1 MENEKQLTLA
11 RKLNE
16 TALTVLGQ
24 PALEGFERAFLLANA
39 TQQLKTLLTK
49 EYMAPIM
56 ALQGNGLGFKTDK
69 DKDGGYPEDIV
80 KNCLIEA
87 VLRGVQ
93 PFGNQFNII
102 QSSCYVTKEGYGYL
116 LSKIEGLSYEIVSEL
131 PRVNQTSAA
140 VVMKVMWTMK
150 SNERKERALDMPV
163 KVNSFMGTDAI
174 LGKATRK
181 ARKWL
186 YETVTGNEIPDGDV
200 DDYDAKVVVV
210 QPVTVNHE
218 DVRIRAL
225 IDDAKTE
232 DDLID
237 LLSQVDLDE
246 SQTDYYSFKME
257 QIQAASKN
265 KKK

>member
-1 MENEKQLTLA
+1 MSEEKQIVLA

-16 TALTVLGQ
+16 TALSVLGQ
-24 PALEGFERAFLLANA
+24 PALEGFEKAFLLANA
-39 TQQLKTLLTK
+39 AQSLKTLLTK

-56 ALQGNGLGFKTDK
+56 ALQGNGLGFKSDK
-69 DKDGGYPEDIV
+69 DKDGGYSEDVV

-102 QSSCYVTKEGYGYL
+102 QSSCYITKEGYGYL

-131 PRVNQTSAA
+131 PRINTTSAA
-140 VVMKVMWTMK
+140 VVMKVNWSIK
-150 SNERKERALDMPV
+150 GGEKKERALDMPI

-200 DDYDAKVVVV
+200 DDYDAKVVTIKAVE
-210 QPVTVNHE
+210 VNHE
-218 DVRIRAL
+218 EQRIKLL
-225 IDDAKTE
+225 IDDCTTPEELTA
-232 DDLID
+232 
-237 LLSQVDLDE
+237 LLEQLDMNE
-246 SQTDYYSFKME
+246 EQTDYFGNKMKE
-257 QIQAASKN
+257 L
-265 KKK
+265 KKAKK

>member
-1 MENEKQLTLA
+1 MSEEKQIVLA

-16 TALTVLGQ
+16 TALSVLGQ
-24 PALEGFERAFLLANA
+24 PALEGFEKAFLLANA
-39 TQQLKTLLTK
+39 AQSLKTLLTK

-56 ALQGNGLGFKTDK
+56 ALQGNGLGFKSDK
-69 DKDGGYPEDIV
+69 DKDGGYSEDVV

-102 QSSCYVTKEGYGYL
+102 QSSCYITKEGYGYL

-131 PRVNQTSAA
+131 PRINTTSAA
-140 VVMKVMWTMK
+140 VVMKVNWSIK
-150 SNERKERALDMPV
+150 GGEKKERALDMPI

-200 DDYDAKVVVV
+200 DDYDAKVVTIKAVE
-210 QPVTVNHE
+210 VNHE
-218 DVRIRAL
+218 EQRIKLL
-225 IDDAKTE
+225 IDDCTTPEELTA
-232 DDLID
+232 
-237 LLSQVDLDE
+237 LLEQLDLDE
-246 SQTDYYSFKME
+246 AQTDYFEAKMKE
-257 QIQAASKN
+257 L
-265 KKK
+265 KKKK

>member
-1 MENEKQLTLA
+1 MSQEKQLTLA
-11 RKLNE
+11 KQLNE
-16 TALTVLGQ
+16 AALSVIGQ
-24 PALEGFERAFLLANA
+24 PALEGFEKAYLIANA
-39 TQQLKTLLTK
+39 AQQLKTLLTK

-69 DKDGGYPEDIV
+69 DKDGGYPEDTV

-102 QSSCYVTKEGYGYL
+102 QGSCYVTKEGYGYL

-140 VVMKVMWTMK
+140 VVMRVTWTMK
-150 SNERKERALDMPV
+150 GGEKKERALDMPV
-163 KVNSFMGTDAI
+163 KVNNFMGTDAI
-174 LGKATRK
+174 LGKAARK

-186 YETVTGNEIPDGDV
+186 FETITGNEIPDGDI

-225 IDDAKTE
+225 IDDATTE
-232 DDLID
+232 EQLID

-257 QIQAASKN
+257 QIQAAAKT

>member
-1 MENEKQLTLA
+1 MSEEKQIVLA

-16 TALTVLGQ
+16 TALSVLGR
-24 PALEGFERAFLLANA
+24 PALEG
-39 TQQLKTLLTK
+39 LKTLLTK

-56 ALQGNGLGFKTDK
+56 ALQGNGLGFKSDK
-69 DKDGGYPEDIV
+69 DKDGGYSEDVV

-102 QSSCYVTKEGYGYL
+102 QSSCYITKEGYGYL

-131 PRVNQTSAA
+131 PRINTTSVA
-140 VVMKVMWTMK
+140 VVMKVNWSIK
-150 SNERKERALDMPV
+150 GGEKKERALDMPI

-200 DDYDAKVVVV
+200 DDYDAKVVTIKAVE
-210 QPVTVNHE
+210 VNHE
-218 DVRIRAL
+218 EQRIKLL
-225 IDDAKTE
+225 IDDCTTPEELTA
-232 DDLID
+232 
-237 LLSQVDLDE
+237 LLEQLDMNE
-246 SQTDYYSFKME
+246 EQTDYFGNKMKE
-257 QIQAASKN
+257 L
-265 KKK
+265 KKAKK